1 MPRTARYVATA
12 VACLAMIAAAP
23 LAAQSDENPRLIQVT
38 GQGEVRIK
46 PDRARVHVGVEARH
60 RDLATARGQ
69 VNKVVGSFLDFSRSI
84 EISPERVKSS
94 GVTVRPEFDWDNQ
107 SRERKFTGYFV
118 ARQIEVNLSE
128 LSKLGQLIEGA
139 LGLGVNN
146 VSEPQLLATD
156 RARHYREA
164 LARAAQDARAN
175 AEILAKSLNAQVGN
189 VRSINATQGGYVP
202 PPPRPTLA
210 RMESAAAPS
219 GAETYATGEITFN
232 ATVSAQFD
240 LLVE

>member
-1 MPRTARYVATA
+1 MRLPARCLVLIVTATA
-12 VACLAMIAAAP
+12 AAAAAP
-23 LAAQSDENPRLIQVT
+23 PLQAQNREEPRTISVT

-46 PDRARVHVGVEARH
+46 PDRARVQIGVEARH
-60 RDLATARGQ
+60 RDLDTARNQ
-69 VNKVVGSFLDFSRSI
+69 VNKVVAAFLEFSRNLDTP
-84 EISPERVKSS
+84 PERVKST
-94 GVTVRPEFDWDNQ
+94 GVTVRPEYDWDSQ

-118 ARQIEVNLSE
+118 ARQIEVNLTE

-139 LGLGVNN
+139 LGIGVNH
-146 VSEPQLLATD
+146 VSDPQLLATD

-175 AEILAKSLNAQVGN
+175 AEILAKSLNTKVGPA
-189 VRSINATQGGYVP
+189 RSINATQGGYV

-219 GAETYATGEITFN
+219 GADTYAAGEITFS
-232 ATVSAQFD
+232 ATVNAQFD
-240 LLVE
+240 LIVE